1 MLKDFVLAFS
11 RNVCKF
17 DWSRSLLTVKMLKGA
32 CHLTPP
38 YESVGEGLRQWLVV
52 TFVRVWLVN
61 FSNFN

>member
-1 MLKDFVLAFS
+1 MLKDLVLAFS

-38 YESVGEGLRQWLVV
+38 YESVGEDLRQ
-52 TFVRVWLVN
+52 
-61 FSNFN
+61 